1 MFYELTPSPS
11 RQDVLQL
18 KANLVQ
24 AKAIVTQI
32 QREKGNM
39 TEAQVQSRYGFT
51 GTQAQFDSVIDGA
64 AAALAD
70 PAILQIVSN
79 VGSASI

>member
-1 MFYELTPSPS
+1 MFYELADSPS

-24 AKAIVTQI
+24 AKALVTQI

-39 TEAQVQSRYGFT
+39 TQAQVQSRYGFS
-51 GTQAQFDSVIDGA
+51 GTQAQFDAVIDGA
-64 AAALAD
+64 AAAASS
-70 PAILQIVSN
+70 AAVLQIISN
-79 VGSASI
+79 VGAAK